1 MDPPTLRLVVDWVH
15 IREAER
21 RGRRV
26 TPLALALAEQT
37 RFQAGQLTPE
47 AILLVDSFNGE
58 RVRYAPHPAV
68 AEFNRRFAKGEAV
81 EPAEFGLEPLAG

>member
-1 MDPPTLRLVVDWVH
+1 MAPAAFRLVVDWVH

-37 RFQAGQLTPE
+37 RYQAGQLTP
-47 AILLVDSFNGE
+47 V
-58 RVRYAPHPAV
+58 
-68 AEFNRRFAKGEAV
+68 
-81 EPAEFGLEPLAG
+81 